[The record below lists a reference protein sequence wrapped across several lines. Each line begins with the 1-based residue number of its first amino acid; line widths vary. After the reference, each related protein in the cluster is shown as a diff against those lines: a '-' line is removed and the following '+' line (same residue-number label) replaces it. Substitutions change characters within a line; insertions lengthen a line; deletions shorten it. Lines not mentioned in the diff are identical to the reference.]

1 MNSSGNRMFLRITIK
16 SHEWMQTGTTGVIPT
31 QNLKSPDRM
40 SGLFSFNPL
49 FQWYLHQRQ
58 VVSLEFVQ
66 ECVHA
71 FLECVR

>member
-1 MNSSGNRMFLRITIK
+1 MFLRITIK

-31 QNLKSPDRM
+31 QNLKKPRQDVRA
-40 SGLFSFNPL
+40 FSFNPL

-71 FLECVR
+71 FLEYVR

>member
-1 MNSSGNRMFLRITIK
+1 MFLRITIK

-31 QNLKSPDRM
+31 QNLKKPRQDV
-40 SGLFSFNPL
+40 GAFSFNPL

-71 FLECVR
+71 FLEYVR